1 MDGTLTIV
9 EDAYGN
15 IVPHT
20 NPKVLKGIW
29 GIFCLA
35 PAAARFGYGFS
46 LLLFNVHGER
56 KERMLIELEERRKA
70 RVHDLKGELTA
81 DEDSE

>member
-1 MDGTLTIV
+1 M
-9 EDAYGN
+9 
-15 IVPHT
+15 PHT

-56 KERMLIELEERRKA
+56 KERMLLELEERRKA

-81 DEDSE
+81 DEDND